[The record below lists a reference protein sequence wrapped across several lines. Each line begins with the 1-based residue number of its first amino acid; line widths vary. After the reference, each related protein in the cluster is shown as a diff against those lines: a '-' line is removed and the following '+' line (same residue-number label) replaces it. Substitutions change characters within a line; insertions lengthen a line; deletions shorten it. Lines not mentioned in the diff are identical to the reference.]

1 VDVVLGLD
9 GMFIGVGVDD
19 SITLREAWFV
29 KGGSVSTGG
38 YTYDEPS
45 SGDDPRVIAFGDVP
59 PIVFSETM
67 AELTAISG
75 KATDDDD

>member
-1 VDVVLGLD
+1 
-9 GMFIGVGVDD
+9 
-19 SITLREAWFV
+19 
-29 KGGSVSTGG
+29 
-38 YTYDEPS
+38 
-45 SGDDPRVIAFGDVP
+45 VIAFGDVP